1 VARGEDT
8 ANHPRRKVGR
18 EEMGTYNQELAS
30 WRTADVAEQQARQT
44 KGDYAEYM
52 RSIGM
57 GHKVSG
63 GNSG

>member
-30 WRTADVAEQQARQT
+30 WRAADATEQTA
-44 KGDYAEYM
+44 KSSPGDYAAYM

-57 GHKVSG
+57 GHKVPKEK
-63 GNSG
+63 